1 MRALSN
7 AFVLGAALALFDFS
21 FATDA
26 SAFVRG
32 RACARAVKE
41 YCGHVEPRLGPL
53 RACFETHI
61 DNLSGPCASRMA
73 QVTNAA
79 RECEADVK
87 RLCGG
92 VKRAKEIEE
101 CMTPRLGEVSK
112 ACKAALAKVAVPFA
126 F

>member
-1 MRALSN
+1 MLSFWALRLRCSIFLSRPTLPRSYE
-7 AFVLGAALALFDFS
+7 A
-21 FATDA
+21 
-26 SAFVRG
+26 G
-32 RACARAVKE
+32 RAHGPSRK

-53 RACFETHI
+53 RACFESHI

-101 CMTPRLGEVSK
+101 CMTPRLGGGQQGVQGGAGEGRRPV
-112 ACKAALAKVAVPFA
+112 
-126 F
+126 